1 MQYEAAYIPGLDIY
15 GIVWVETGLFEK
27 DLYYTDALSTVEQRI
42 RKKVFLHGDYVLF
55 GDSAER
61 EDER

>member
-42 RKKVFLHGDYVLF
+42 RKKVFLHGDSVLF
-55 GDSAER
+55 GDSAEG